1 MRIILLT
8 TALGLLSLLG
18 FACGGGPEA
27 ANNTSVIV
35 SNNSNA
41 TPPPVSKGGSTPTET
56 YKLLFAAVKSK
67 NTEAIKQLVS
77 TNTQAFAQGLAQQ
90 QNKPIEKV
98 YENGFTATTFAES
111 LPEIRDERID
121 GNMGAIEVRN
131 AKDNKWEDLP
141 FVKDDGG
148 WKLAIGDIFKG
159 TYKSPGKGR
168 DVKEQE
174 AANAAGKGPKMGTL
188 SNSNLNTMPT
198 ANAASNRTRPM

>member
-1 MRIILLT
+1 MRIILFT

-27 ANNTSVIV
+27 VNNTSVATT
-35 SNNSNA
+35 NHNA
-41 TPPPVSKGGSTPTET
+41 TPQPVSKGGATPTET

-67 NTEAIKQLVS
+67 NTEVIKQLGS

-131 AKDNKWEDLP
+131 VKEKKWEDLP
-141 FVKDDGG
+141 FVKDEGG

-188 SNSNLNTMPT
+188 SNSNLNTMPA
-198 ANAASNRTRPM
+198 ANAASNRTKPM